1 MEKLDV
7 NLRFVTLKNRFCKS
21 SNSIEEKIELR
32 KLKETIRKKIN
43 NIERLKIETKVM
55 EKLQIEGRSKTTKL
69 LADLNI
75 KEGILVDELLEIET
89 RLERQKIPKKTTYI
103 IKNSII

>member
-1 MEKLDV
+1 
-7 NLRFVTLKNRFCKS
+7 
-21 SNSIEEKIELR
+21 
-32 KLKETIRKKIN
+32 
-43 NIERLKIETKVM
+43 M

-89 RLERQKIPKKTTYI
+89 RLERQKIPKKTIYI